1 MPIKNTSLYSR
12 HLALQGKMVPFAGYM
27 MPVHYT
33 GIVHE
38 HHAVRNTAGMF
49 DVSHMGEFIIKGKNA
64 ESFLQYMTIN
74 DVAGLKPG
82 QAQYSAMCMEDG
94 GIIDDLLIY
103 RCRDR
108 FIIVVNA
115 ANIQKDFKWLEK
127 NLMDGVVL
135 KDVSDEINLIALQGP
150 ESRRILQKIMSSD
163 VSMLPFY
170 HCIED
175 KYEDNNILVAR
186 TGYTGELGFEI
197 YGNLNVIPIIWDVLM
212 EIGKEYGIVP
222 AGLGARDTLR
232 LEMKFCLYGNDI
244 DESTNPFE
252 AGLGWITK
260 PGKGDFIGRKA
271 LMRQKEQISRR
282 LVCFKMMERAI
293 PRKGYPIFFGNKKI
307 GEVTSGSQSPSLKK
321 GIGLA
326 FINHPY
332 TKVGTIL
339 EVGIR
344 GQKKSAIIVKPP
356 FYKNGTANV

>member
-1 MPIKNTSLYSR
+1 MTIKNTSLYSR
-12 HLALQGKMVPFAGYM
+12 HLALHAKMVPFAGYM

-74 DVAGLKPG
+74 DVAGLKQG
-82 QAQYSAMCMEDG
+82 QAQYSAMCMENG

-115 ANIQKDFKWLEK
+115 ANIKKDFKWLEK

-135 KDVSDEINLIALQGP
+135 KDISDEINLIALQGP
-150 ESRRILQKIMSSD
+150 ESRSILQKIIQSD
-163 VSMLPFY
+163 LSMIPFY
-170 HCIED
+170 HFIEN
-175 KYEDNNILVAR
+175 KYEDSNILVAR

-197 YGNLNVIPIIWDVLM
+197 YGNLNVIPKIWDALM
-212 EIGKEYGIVP
+212 EVGKEHGIVP

-232 LEMKFCLYGNDI
+232 LEMKYCLYGNDF

-260 PGKGDFIGRKA
+260 LGKGNFIGRKT
-271 LMRQKEQISRR
+271 LIKKKEQISRR
-282 LVCFKMMERAI
+282 LVCFEMMERAI
-293 PRKGYPIFFGNKKI
+293 PRHGYPIFFGNNKI

-339 EVGIR
+339 EVEIR
-344 GQKKSAIIVKPP
+344 GQNKSAIIVKPP
-356 FYKNGTANV
+356 FNKNGTANI

>member
-33 GIVHE
+33 GIMHE

-108 FIIVVNA
+108 FMIVVNA
-115 ANIQKDFKWLEK
+115 TNVQKNFKWLEK
-127 NLMDGVVL
+127 NLLDGVVL

-150 ESRRILQKIMSSD
+150 ESKRILQTIIQSD
-163 VSMLPFY
+163 LSMIPFY
-170 HCIED
+170 HFIED
-175 KYEDNNILVAR
+175 KYEDSNILVSR

-197 YGNLNVIPIIWDVLM
+197 YGNLNVIPKIWDALM
-212 EIGKEYGIVP
+212 EVGKEHGIVP

-232 LEMKFCLYGNDI
+232 LEMKYCLYGNDF

-260 PGKGDFIGRKA
+260 LGKGNFIGRKA
-271 LMRQKEQISRR
+271 LMKKKEQISRR
-282 LVCFKMMERAI
+282 LVCFEMMERAI
-293 PRKGYPIFFGNKKI
+293 PRHGYPIFLGDKKK
-307 GEVTSGSQSPSLKK
+307 GEVTSGSQSPSLNK
-321 GIGLA
+321 GIGLG
-326 FINHPY
+326 FIDHPH

-339 EVGIR
+339 EVEIR

-356 FYKNGTANV
+356 FYKNGTANI

>member
-1 MPIKNTSLYSR
+1 MTIKNTSLYSR
-12 HLALQGKMVPFAGYM
+12 HLALHAKMVPFAGYM

-38 HHAVRNTAGMF
+38 HHAVRNTVGIF

-82 QAQYSAMCMEDG
+82 QAQYSAMCMENG

-115 ANIQKDFKWLEK
+115 VNIKKDFKWLEK

-135 KDVSDEINLIALQGP
+135 KDISDEINLIALQGP
-150 ESRRILQKIMSSD
+150 ESRSILQKIIQAD
-163 VSMLPFY
+163 LSMIPFY
-170 HCIED
+170 HFIED
-175 KYEDNNILVAR
+175 KYEDSNILVSR

-197 YGNLNVIPIIWDVLM
+197 YGNLNVIPKIWDSLM
-212 EIGKEYGIVP
+212 EVGKEHGIVP

-232 LEMKFCLYGNDI
+232 LEMKYCLYGNDF

-260 PGKGDFIGRKA
+260 LGKGNFIGRKT
-271 LMRQKEQISRR
+271 LIKKKEQISRR
-282 LVCFKMMERAI
+282 LVCFEMMERAI
-293 PRKGYPIFFGNKKI
+293 PMKGYPIFFGNKKI

-339 EVGIR
+339 EVEIR
-344 GQKKSAIIVKPP
+344 GQNKSAIIVKPP
-356 FYKNGTANV
+356 FNKNGTANI

>member
-1 MPIKNTSLYSR
+1 MTIKNTSLYSR
-12 HLALQGKMVPFAGYM
+12 HLALHAKMVPFAGYM

-38 HHAVRNTAGMF
+38 HHAVRNTVGIF

-82 QAQYSAMCMEDG
+82 QAQYSAMCMENG

-103 RCRDR
+103 RCRDQ

-115 ANIQKDFKWLEK
+115 ANIKKDFKWLEK

-135 KDVSDEINLIALQGP
+135 KDISDEINLIALQGP
-150 ESRRILQKIMSSD
+150 ESRSILQKIIQAD
-163 VSMLPFY
+163 LSMIPFY
-170 HCIED
+170 HFIED
-175 KYEDNNILVAR
+175 KYEDSNILVAR

-197 YGNLNVIPIIWDVLM
+197 YGNLNVIPEIWDALM
-212 EIGKEYGIVP
+212 EVGKEHGIVP

-232 LEMKFCLYGNDI
+232 LEMKYCLYGNDF

-260 PGKGDFIGRKA
+260 LGKGNFIGRKT
-271 LMRQKEQISRR
+271 LIKKKEQISRR
-282 LVCFKMMERAI
+282 LVCFEMMERAI
-293 PRKGYPIFFGNKKI
+293 PRHGYPIFFGNNKI

-332 TKVGTIL
+332 TRVGTIL
-339 EVGIR
+339 EVKIR
-344 GQKKSAIIVKPP
+344 GQTKSAIIVKPP
-356 FYKNGTANV
+356 FNKNGTANI

>member
-1 MPIKNTSLYSR
+1 VPIKNTSLYSR
-12 HLALQGKMVPFAGYM
+12 HLELQGKMIQFAGYM
-27 MPVHYT
+27 MPIQYT
-33 GIVHE
+33 GIVNE

-49 DVSHMGEFIIKGKNA
+49 DLSHMGEFIVKGKNA
-64 ESFLQYMTIN
+64 ESFLQFITIN
-74 DVAGLKPG
+74 DVIRLKPG
-82 QAQYSAMCMEDG
+82 QAQYSAMCFEDG

-103 RCRDR
+103 CYGDR
-108 FIIVVNA
+108 FMIVVNA
-115 ANIQKDFKWLEK
+115 ANIQKDFDWLEK

-135 KDVSDEINLIALQGP
+135 ENVSDEINLIALQGQ
-150 ESRRILQKIMSSD
+150 ESRRILQKIIPSD
-163 VSMLPFY
+163 LSTIPFY
-170 HCIED
+170 HFIED
-175 KYEDNNILVAR
+175 KYEDSNILIAR

-212 EIGKEYGIVP
+212 EVGKEHGIVP

-260 PGKGDFIGRKA
+260 LGKGDFIGRRA

-282 LVCFKMMERAI
+282 LVCFEMMERAI
-293 PRKGYPIFFGNKKI
+293 PRNGYSIFFGNKKI
-307 GEVTSGSQSPSLKK
+307 GEVTSGSQSPSLTK

-326 FINHPY
+326 FVDHPY

-356 FYKNGTANV
+356 FYKNGTVNI